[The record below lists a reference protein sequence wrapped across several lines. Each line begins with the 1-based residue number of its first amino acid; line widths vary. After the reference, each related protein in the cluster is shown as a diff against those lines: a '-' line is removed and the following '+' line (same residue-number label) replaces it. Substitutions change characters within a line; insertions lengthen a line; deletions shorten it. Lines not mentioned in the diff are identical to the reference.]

1 MIAIL
6 PALGGSVGKPSA
18 IIALV
23 LLALGSYSGPSF
35 LVHGVPSGKYFDYS
49 VTILMENN
57 DLQTVLSQGSFEATH
72 ASNYTLA
79 TGYSAITHPSEP
91 NYVALLGGSTNG
103 IAADGVCCYTIQA
116 PNLVDR
122 LEFAGLT
129 WKAFAENA
137 TGSGTCSFTPPR
149 RGDHFPFIV
158 YSDMNTQSRCAGF
171 DSTSAPEDPE
181 FINYLNSPQPANYIW
196 LTPNDL
202 DNGHNSPYI
211 TGGDAYL
218 ATLVPKI
225 LVSSLFRTEKAALFI
240 VYDEGRNVRCSTG
253 GLDCIYA
260 SWSGPTT
267 KKAFT
272 SSEPYTHYSYLH
284 TVEDNWGLSSITPND
299 ANASLMSEF
308 FTGSPTGPAGS
319 CPFCLPTGS
328 LWILAIVVVLVTAV
342 SPAILMV
349 RSRRRRVSR

>member
-1 MIAIL
+1 MSLGKSIAT
-6 PALGGSVGKPSA
+6 
-18 IIALV
+18 IALV
-23 LLALGSYSGPSF
+23 LLALGTTLGSVAP
-35 LVHGVPSGKYFDYS
+35 VRGVSAGKYFDYS

-72 ASNYTLA
+72 ANQYTLA
-79 TGYSAITHPSEP
+79 TGYSALVHPSEP

-103 IAADGVCCYTIQA
+103 ISANGVCCFTVQA

-122 LEFAGLT
+122 LESAGLT

-137 TGSGTCSFTPPR
+137 TGSGTCTFSPPR

-158 YSDMNTQSRCAGF
+158 YADMNTPSRCTNLV
-171 DSTSAPEDPE
+171 STTASGDPE
-181 FINYLNSPQPANYIW
+181 LISYLNSSQPASYIW

-211 TGGDAYL
+211 TAGDAYL
-218 ATLVPKI
+218 AALVPKI
-225 LVSSLFRTEKAALFI
+225 LASGLFQTRRAALFI
-240 VYDEGRNVRCSTG
+240 VYDEGKNVRCSTG

-284 TVEDNWGLSSITPND
+284 TVEDNWGLSSITLND
-299 ANASLMSEF
+299 ANAPLMSEF
-308 FTGSPTGPAGS
+308 FTGFPSGPAGA
-319 CPFCLPTGS
+319 CPFCLPTSS
-328 LWILAIVVVLVTAV
+328 LGVLAIAVVLATAV
-342 SPAILMV
+342 SVVILMV
-349 RSRRRRVSR
+349 RSKRRRRVS

>member
-1 MIAIL
+1 MGRSIATI
-6 PALGGSVGKPSA
+6 ALFLLGLATTLGSVAP
-18 IIALV
+18 
-23 LLALGSYSGPSF
+23 
-35 LVHGVPSGKYFDYS
+35 VHGVSAGKYFDYS
-49 VTILMENN
+49 VTIIMENN
-57 DLQTVLSQGSFEATH
+57 DLQTVFSQGSFEASH
-72 ASNYTLA
+72 ASDYTLA
-79 TGYSAITHPSEP
+79 TGYSAIDHPSEP

-103 IAADGVCCYTIQA
+103 ITADGVCCYTIQA
-116 PNLVDR
+116 SNLADR
-122 LEFAGLT
+122 LESAGLT

-137 TGSGTCSFTPPR
+137 TGSETCSFSPPR

-158 YSDMNTQSRCAGF
+158 FADMNTSSRCAGF
-171 DSTSAPEDPE
+171 DSTSGPEDAE

-211 TGGDAYL
+211 TAGDAYL
-218 ATLVPKI
+218 AALVPKI
-225 LVSSLFRTEKAALFI
+225 LASSLFHTKRAALFI
-240 VYDEGRNVRCSTG
+240 VYDEGKNVRCSTG

-299 ANASLMSEF
+299 ANAPLMSEF
-308 FTGSPTGPAGS
+308 FADFSTGPANS

-328 LWILAIVVVLVTAV
+328 LGILAIAIVLVTAV
-342 SPAILMV
+342 SAAILMV
-349 RSRRRRVSR
+349 RSRRRRVS